1 MTTVWLIM
9 VISMTYIMYIMKET
23 VPKFIKVTETTTGEI
38 RVTIPIEIVRELGL
52 KKGDYVVWYIET
64 DEQTGEKYAAFKKAK
79 IG

>member
-1 MTTVWLIM
+1 
-9 VISMTYIMYIMKET
+9 MKET

-52 KKGDYVVWYIET
+52 KKGDYVVWYIEI